1 MMSASLLMSKIIDFN
16 DAKQSRRA
24 KRVIRMNTNGTEKRQ
39 YKRTQSSDR
48 MFVQVVSCDKNPDLV
63 GTTLSCNALDVSV
76 GGLRIN
82 SYDSIPVGS
91 RLDLWV
97 DINSR
102 PGKFFLTSDVRWI
115 ESAKNTTATYEIGVE
130 LQDGA
135 ATDIQEWRH
144 IHQ

>member
-1 MMSASLLMSKIIDFN
+1 MSASLLLSKIIDFN

-24 KRVIRMNTNGTEKRQ
+24 KRVIRMNANGTEKRE
-39 YKRTQSSDR
+39 YRRTRSKDR
-48 MFVQVVSCDKNPDLV
+48 MFVQVVSCEENPDLV

-76 GGLRIN
+76 GGIRIN
-82 SYDSIPVGS
+82 AYDHIPVGS

-102 PGKFFLTSDVRWI
+102 PGKFFLTSDVRWV
-115 ESAKNTTATYEIGVE
+115 ENTKHTTASYEIGVE
-130 LQDGA
+130 LQDGT